1 MDETL
6 DVGLASRNG
15 RGFQVRVFSGSSVL
29 EAGEPTER
37 LVEAGIVLSPLA
49 MEEVGTIRGIAL
61 NVSNTQCRYL

>member
-1 MDETL
+1 M
-6 DVGLASRNG
+6 
-15 RGFQVRVFSGSSVL
+15 RVFSGSSVL